1 MADVKDSENANV
13 SEKMESKERNNVDKS
28 KVKAE

>member
-13 SEKMESKERNNVDKS
+13 SEKMESKERNNGEKS